1 MGGKLKLGVLVAF
14 FVLMLSA
21 CTYAGT
27 YRLTVNKGTNC
38 VTVYEKQGNN
48 YVPIKAMICSVG
60 ANDGT
65 PSGVFN
71 TCAKYTWR
79 PLFGNVYGQYAT
91 RINGNILFHSVY
103 YKKTDPS
110 SLKTVEY
117 NKLGQAVSM
126 GCTQQF

>member
-1 MGGKLKLGVLVAF
+1 MGRKLKLGVLVAF

-60 ANDGT
+60 ANILPYPDFRSAT
-65 PSGVFN
+65 HSKDIPPF
-71 TCAKYTWR
+71 
-79 PLFGNVYGQYAT
+79 PFG
-91 RINGNILFHSVY
+91 
-103 YKKTDPS
+103 
-110 SLKTVEY
+110 KTVFRQ
-117 NKLGQAVSM
+117 LSPICQQVSPGFQH
-126 GCTQQF
+126 GCPQLIHTNLVWT

>member
-1 MGGKLKLGVLVAF
+1 MGRKLKLGVLVAF

-79 PLFGNVYGQYAT
+79 PLFGKEYF
-91 RINGNILFHSVY
+91 RLFLWHTDHIHFQKVVAK
-103 YKKTDPS
+103 YKRKYSFPF
-110 SLKTVEY
+110 SL
-117 NKLGQAVSM
+117 L
-126 GCTQQF
+126 

>member
-1 MGGKLKLGVLVAF
+1 MGRKLKLGVLVAF
-14 FVLMLSA
+14 FVFMLSA

-38 VTVYEKQGNN
+38 VTVYEKQGND

-79 PLFGNVYGQYAT
+79 PLLEMYM
-91 RINGNILFHSVY
+91 
-103 YKKTDPS
+103 
-110 SLKTVEY
+110 
-117 NKLGQAVSM
+117 VSM
-126 GCTQQF
+126 PQE

>member
-1 MGGKLKLGVLVAF
+1 MGRKLKLGVLVAF

-60 ANDGT
+60 AND
-65 PSGVFN
+65 V
-71 TCAKYTWR
+71 
-79 PLFGNVYGQYAT
+79 
-91 RINGNILFHSVY
+91 
-103 YKKTDPS
+103 
-110 SLKTVEY
+110 SLMSENNAIYY
-117 NKLGQAVSM
+117 NKARDNQKFRPYQAPDEEWLKDISAKLH
-126 GCTQQF
+126 

>member
-1 MGGKLKLGVLVAF
+1 MGRKLRLGVLVAF

-79 PLFGNVYGQYAT
+79 PTFWKC
-91 RINGNILFHSVY
+91 IWSVCHKNKRKY
-103 YKKTDPS
+103 SFSIQFIIKKLTYLLS
-110 SLKTVEY
+110 RQLSTTSW
-117 NKLGQAVSM
+117 GQA
-126 GCTQQF
+126 CF

>member
-65 PSGVFN
+65 PSGVLFRH
-71 TCAKYTWR
+71 TAPPV
-79 PLFGNVYGQYAT
+79 PLPV
-91 RINGNILFHSVY
+91 
-103 YKKTDPS
+103 PS
-110 SLKTVEY
+110 CRNRSDR
-117 NKLGQAVSM
+117 
-126 GCTQQF
+126 C